1 MSLGCEEYEDVV
13 VSISELMNLL
23 DIGTT
28 LTGMALKT
36 LAEGVSSGMGVVEL
50 IEVV

>member
-13 VSISELMNLL
+13 VSISELMDLL

-28 LTGMALKT
+28 LTGMALKIV
-36 LAEGVSSGMGVVEL
+36 EGASSGMGVVEL
-50 IEVV
+50 TEVV